1 MKRAGSKYPLVLYTR
16 MMDRWWP
23 LVMLLG
29 LSLLGLAWWLYS
41 DIYGR
46 LSQPWRW
53 TTLGGIGG
61 LVILIALLMLAV
73 RKAAYVQLFEN
84 HLRLVTPLLH
94 LRISYRRLKG
104 TTTTGIGILFPPK
117 SLSGTGRDILRP
129 LLGRTAVVLEMTSLP
144 LSRSALNLFLSPFF
158 FKDRTPHLVI
168 LVDNWMGFATEL
180 ESLRMGGKAPVT
192 TARRPTA
199 TSILAKLPP
208 K

>member
-1 MKRAGSKYPLVLYTR
+1 MKRAGRRYPLVLYTQ

-23 LVMLLG
+23 LVLLLG
-29 LSLLGLAWWLYS
+29 LAVLGIAWWLYS

-53 TTLGGIGG
+53 MTFGAVGGILL
-61 LVILIALLMLAV
+61 LVALLMVAA
-73 RKAAYVQLFEN
+73 RKSAYVRPLAD
-84 HLRLVTPLLH
+84 HLQLVTPFLH
-94 LRISYRRLKG
+94 LKISYRRIRATK
-104 TTTTGIGILFPPK
+104 TTGMGVLFPPK
-117 SLSGTGRDILRP
+117 SLSGTRRSIVRP
-129 LLGRTAVVLEMTSLP
+129 LLGRTAVVIEMTSLP
-144 LSRSALNLFLSPFF
+144 LSRSVLSLFLSPFF

-180 ESLRMGGKAPVT
+180 ESLRIGGGAPV

-208 K
+208 R

>member
-61 LVILIALLMLAV
+61 LVILVALLMLAV
-73 RKAAYVQLFEN
+73 RKAAYVQLFQD

-104 TTTTGIGILFPPK
+104 TTTTGMGILFPPR
-117 SLSGTGRDILRP
+117 SLSGTGRDVLRP

-168 LVDNWMGFATEL
+168 LVDNWMGFATGL
-180 ESLRMGGKAPVT
+180 ESLRIGGKAPV

-208 K
+208 R